1 MRDLGDVC
9 GARNTQF
16 EQEFLG
22 LFRAETVSA
31 YDWRDR
37 ICDFCVADY
46 LAELDMVH
54 VMRYSTRFSLTCA
67 ARAHALPTSDNPR
80 RENALW
86 LSDRE
91 CHKNSYAMIIR
102 EICSQL
108 VGQGVVSMLFAL
120 LRRNV
125 FQARCITFRLSDR
138 GPATEVMFACVFGHG
153 CNSRFEFVVARTQ
166 SYLTGRGADFEQ
178 VLVSTASR

>member
-9 GARNTQF
+9 SARNKQF
-16 EQEFLG
+16 EQQFLG
-22 LFRAETVSA
+22 LFRAETVSV

-37 ICDFCVADY
+37 IGDFCVADY

-86 LSDRE
+86 LCDRE
-91 CHKNSYAMIIR
+91 CHK
-102 EICSQL
+102 
-108 VGQGVVSMLFAL
+108 
-120 LRRNV
+120 
-125 FQARCITFRLSDR
+125 T
-138 GPATEVMFACVFGHG
+138 VM
-153 CNSRFEFVVARTQ
+153 R
-166 SYLTGRGADFEQ
+166 
-178 VLVSTASR
+178 